1 MAVRP
6 FVLALSGI
14 PGAGKTTLTQAFRQR
29 FGQMQVVYYDR
40 FQTITQMP
48 HAQVKDWFARGADP
62 NEFDLGDLV
71 TELTRLTQPV
81 ESAERRPLLL
91 FETPF
96 GRLHRTTGAF
106 IDFLVW
112 VDTPLDMA
120 LARAT
125 LAFLNIAQRD
135 RAPAAAAEFI
145 RWQTQYMKN
154 YPIIRPMYVAQR
166 DKISASAELVLD
178 GIKTPDESVARIV
191 AAIAE
196 RGIAI

>member
-29 FGQMQVVYYDR
+29 FGQIQVIYYDH
-40 FQTITQMP
+40 FQTITQMT
-48 HAQVKDWFARGADP
+48 HAQVNDWFARGADP
-62 NEFDLGDLV
+62 NEFDLARLV
-71 TELTRLTQPV
+71 SELSRQTQPV

-112 VDTPLDMA
+112 VDTPLDVA

-135 RAPAAAAEFI
+135 RSPAAAGEFI
-145 RWQTQYMKN
+145 KWQTQYMKN
-154 YPIIRPMYVAQR
+154 YPVIRPMYVAQR
-166 DKISASAELVLD
+166 EAISTSADLILD
-178 GIKTPDESVARIV
+178 GAKPPDESVALIV

-196 RGIAI
+196 RGIVV

>member
-29 FGQMQVVYYDR
+29 FGQLPVVYYDHY
-40 FQTITQMP
+40 QTITQMT
-48 HAQVKDWFARGADP
+48 HAEVSEWFARGADP
-62 NEFDLGDLV
+62 NDFALADLV
-71 TELTRLTQPV
+71 NELTRQTQPV
-81 ESAERRPLLL
+81 EGAERRPLLL

-96 GRLHRTTGAF
+96 GRMHRTTGAF

-135 RAPAAAAEFI
+135 RSPGAATEFI
-145 RWQTQYMKN
+145 QWQTQYMKN
-154 YPIIRPMYVAQR
+154 YPVIRPMYVAQR
-166 DKISASAELVLD
+166 DTISAFADLVLD
-178 GIKTPDESVARIV
+178 GVKTPDESVARIV

-196 RGIAI
+196 RGMAI

>member
-14 PGAGKTTLTQAFRQR
+14 PGAGKTTLTQAFRRR
-29 FGQMQVVYYDR
+29 FGQTQVVYYDH
-40 FQTITQMP
+40 FQTITQMT
-48 HAQVKDWFARGADP
+48 HEQVSDWFSRGADP
-62 NEFDLGDLV
+62 NEFDLADLV
-71 TELTRLTQPV
+71 RELSRQTRPV
-81 ESAERRPLLL
+81 EGTERRPVLL

-96 GRLHRTTGAF
+96 GRMHRTTGAF

-135 RAPAAAAEFI
+135 QAPAAAREFI
-145 RWQTQYMKN
+145 KWQTQYMMN
-154 YPIIRPMYVAQR
+154 YPVIRPMYVAQR
-166 DKISASAELVLD
+166 EAISAAADLVLD
-178 GIKTPDESVARIV
+178 GAKPPDESVALIV
-191 AAIAE
+191 AAMAG
-196 RGIAI
+196 RGMAI